1 MASLRGILALA
12 QISGKVEVDS
22 EAVISCDSTD
32 YECRQP
38 PALSHLM
45 YSWSLVWSYL
55 CFGRVAD
62 ILKYQTFTQ
71 FYPNFTVIFY
81 PRTHW

>member
-22 EAVISCDSTD
+22 EAVISCDSIE

-55 CFGRVAD
+55 CFVWAGSRHTD
-62 ILKYQTFTQ
+62 FIRR
-71 FYPNFTVIFY
+71 TVHVERGGISVLS
-81 PRTHW
+81 

>member
-62 ILKYQTFTQ
+62 IVLTLLDVQYM
-71 FYPNFTVIFY
+71 
-81 PRTHW
+81 